1 MKVKI
6 SDIKVNPGRR
16 GVLENDIEELAFSIS
31 EIGLLNPITLTGDYT
46 LIAGLHRLEAVKL
59 LGWTEVECTV
69 TELDGLTAE
78 LAELDENF
86 ARANLSP
93 LEIGDLLKRR
103 KDIYEA
109 LYPETK
115 AGTAQAIGMNK
126 AKGNNVNC
134 NLQSTRKSF
143 IEDTA
148 SVTGSHPSTI
158 ARHIKIAAEL
168 TPEAKETLRGAK
180 KPVSS
185 ATLKKISKLP
195 PEQQKEAS
203 ALLVSEEI
211 QTVDEYTA
219 GQPPLESGGE
229 VAPDQQAE
237 SAPLSDLPQE
247 QIAAIMGLAYF
258 TDGVTGHVRDF
269 LQQEETF
276 SQMTKETVMYAMEMI
291 GEAQTAIHRLGDML
305 VACYCND

>member
-6 SDIKVNPGRR
+6 NDIKVNPGRR
-16 GVLENDIEELAFSIS
+16 SVLDKDVEELALSILDV
-31 EIGLLNPITLTGDYT
+31 GLLNPITLTGDYT

-59 LGWTEVECTV
+59 LGWTEVECTI
-69 TELDGLTAE
+69 TDLEGLSAE

-93 LEIGDLLKRR
+93 LEMGDLLKRR
-103 KDIYEA
+103 KDIYEE

-148 SVTGSHPSTI
+148 TVTGSHPSTI
-158 ARHIKIAAEL
+158 ARHITVASEL
-168 TPEAKETLRGAK
+168 APEAKEILRGAK
-180 KPVSS
+180 KPVSRS
-185 ATLKKISKLP
+185 TLKKISKLLP
-195 PEQQKEAS
+195 PQQEEVS
-203 ALLVSEEI
+203 SLLVSGEI

-219 GQPPLESGGE
+219 RQ
-229 VAPDQQAE
+229 
-237 SAPLSDLPQE
+237 
-247 QIAAIMGLAYF
+247 
-258 TDGVTGHVRDF
+258 
-269 LQQEETF
+269 
-276 SQMTKETVMYAMEMI
+276 
-291 GEAQTAIHRLGDML
+291 
-305 VACYCND
+305 